1 MMNSSFWVND
11 KSELSGCKGQSLL
24 SQCKN
29 IKGIYFFPLLL
40 IMISKTLLFP
50 LVYLWCSQVFLT
62 PYQKAN
68 AVCIG
73 SLISQISA
81 GFPGTPVTED
91 LFLPL
96 LYFRMQTFQGSHA
109 AVMSKWLPLLCFPIH
124 SNWEIPYG
132 SSLVSVTAEQQIIF
146 CSLRAVMVVYIHSYG
161 MHSWYGSS
169 GPYSFSRLL
178 WSFLV

>member
-1 MMNSSFWVND
+1 MMNSSFWVDD
-11 KSELSGCKGQSLL
+11 KSELTGCKGQSLL

-40 IMISKTLLFP
+40 IMVSKILLFP

-109 AVMSKWLPLLCFPIH
+109 AVMSKWLPLLCFPHPPQLRNSIWKLFGIGN
-124 SNWEIPYG
+124 SW
-132 SSLVSVTAEQQIIF
+132 TADNFLQPQS
-146 CSLRAVMVVYIHSYG
+146 CN
-161 MHSWYGSS
+161 
-169 GPYSFSRLL
+169 SRIYP
-178 WSFLV
+178 